1 MLLIGSN
8 HNDSIIQNEITS
20 VFVKN
25 HTKGP
30 LMSLN
35 LVMGDSFS
43 ILYIFFSYV
52 YSIWDIFI
60 NMHNGFGV
68 TVIFQCQL
76 GFVNSLHNQIK

>member
-1 MLLIGSN
+1 
-8 HNDSIIQNEITS
+8 
-20 VFVKN
+20 
-25 HTKGP
+25 
-30 LMSLN
+30 
-35 LVMGDSFS
+35 MGDSFS